1 MTKNAVIYARYS
13 SDRQREESIEGQIR
27 ECRAFASTNGYEI
40 IGIYTDRALSART
53 DQRPD
58 FLRMIADSDR
68 HIFQFVIVYSLDRFS
83 RSRYDSAIY
92 KNRLKKNG
100 VRVLSAKEN
109 IRDDPTGVILESL
122 LEGYAEYYSLEL
134 AQKVKRGMID
144 NLLEGKWVGTAI
156 PFGYRKGDDA
166 KLHIDE
172 AKRNAV
178 IDIFQMYADHSRIV
192 DIIRYLN
199 NRHFTTSQDR
209 PFSRN
214 SLNHILG
221 NPIYTGTF
229 RWGGESYK
237 DYAPRIISDELFECV
252 QKIKTGRKHSRTR
265 GKSPDYELTGKIFCG
280 RCGLHMVGVSGTS
293 KSGFSYYYYKCSGR
307 THGKKSCDSRSIRR
321 DIIENAV
328 YEATVS
334 MLKQPQAVKIITEQA
349 ILAQE
354 RSMDD
359 SEVLRLKKEKDALEA
374 KIRNISKAVAA
385 GLTADEIIAQAN
397 EYSRRSK
404 ELETLI
410 QVEELKEKT
419 FTLTPEAVT
428 FFLEKLLEKAKS
440 GQATLSTFWD
450 FIRCIKINGSIAEIQ
465 FNYTAVPA
473 TLDNP
478 IQIKLDLDEEC
489 SNETVLVGPP
499 GFEPGTNRL

>member
-1 MTKNAVIYARYS
+1 MKS
-13 SDRQREESIEGQIR
+13 HQIR
-27 ECRAFASTNGYEI
+27 ECKAFAEENGYEI
-40 IGIYTDRALSART
+40 IGTYVDRALSART
-53 DQRPD
+53 DHRPD

-68 HIFQFVIVYSLDRFS
+68 HIFQFVIVYALDRFS

-134 AQKVKRGMID
+134 AQKVRRGMVD
-144 NLLEGKWVGTAI
+144 NLLEKKWVGTAI
-156 PFGYRKGDDA
+156 PFGYRKGEDA
-166 KLHIDE
+166 RLHVDE

-178 IDIFQMYADHSRIV
+178 IDIFQMYAGCSRIV

-199 NRHFTTSQDR
+199 DRHFTTSQGKR
-209 PFSRN
+209 FSRN
-214 SLNHILG
+214 SLNHILD

-229 RWGGESYK
+229 HWGGESYK
-237 DYAPRIISDELFECV
+237 DYAPQIISDELFARV
-252 QKIKTGRKHSRTR
+252 QKIRKGRKRSVAR
-265 GKSPDYELTGKIFCG
+265 GLSPDYELTGKIFCG
-280 RCGLHMVGVSGTS
+280 RCGRPMVGVSGTS
-293 KSGFSYYYYKCSGR
+293 KSGSLYYYYKCSGR
-307 THGKKSCDSRSIRR
+307 THGKKDCDARAIRR

-328 YEATVS
+328 YEATVA
-334 MLKQPQAVKIITEQA
+334 MLNQPQAIKIITEQA
-349 ILAQE
+349 ILAQK

-359 SEVLRLKKEKDALEA
+359 SEVLRLKKEKDALDT
-374 KIRNISKAVAA
+374 KISNISKAVAA
-385 GLTADEIIAQAN
+385 GLTAEEIIEQAN
-397 EYSRRSK
+397 EFSRQSK

-410 QVEELKEKT
+410 RMEELKEKA

-428 FFLEKLLEKAKS
+428 FFLETLLERARS
-440 GQATLSTFWD
+440 GQTTLAAFWD
-450 FIRCIKINGSIAEIQ
+450 FIRKVKINGSIAEIQ

-478 IQIKLDLDEEC
+478 IQIEFDPDEEC
-489 SNETVLVGPP
+489 SNDDALVGPP